1 MKAFAAIAAAG
12 CVLIL
17 TGCANRQG
25 VTPSQNPT
33 LQALSPNT
41 NATSEGGVMQRSLDT
56 WLKEDWE
63 PLTAP
68 KPAPAAATPAGSA
81 ATPAGSAATPA
92 SPAATPSSPTK
103 ASASQAPAAEPVTPA
118 AQPAPAPTPAESTTA
133 ETADDEPFTL
143 QKYVDKWKA
152 YNDNKPA
159 SQEPSHT
166 EKLNSLP
173 AIGK

>member
-12 CVLIL
+12 CVLLL

-41 NATSEGGVMQRSLDT
+41 NATSDGGVMQRSLDT

-68 KPAPAAATPAGSA
+68 KPAPAAAPAQTQRATEA
-81 ATPAGSAATPA
+81 AGPVAA
-92 SPAATPSSPTK
+92 PSG
-103 ASASQAPAAEPVTPA
+103 QAPAAEPVTPA
-118 AQPAPAPTPAESTTA
+118 AQPVPAATPASNAAA

-166 EKLNSLP
+166 EKVNSLP